1 MKRILTFILTVSVAL
16 TVLTG
21 CGNQNSPSTDNDP
34 AINENPVQNT
44 NEENIQEDNAEKETE
59 AKTETEKAEP
69 IYANQIEDGT
79 YSIEVSSSSSMFRI
93 VDAQLTVKGG
103 EMSAVLTL
111 SGTGYE
117 KLYMGT
123 GEEALADTDDKCI
136 YFVED
141 SQGKYTYE
149 VPVEALNQDINCAA
163 WSIRKEEWYDRV
175 LVFQSSMIPE
185 DAITESSVPDG
196 MYTAEAALS
205 GGSGRAGIES
215 PVDITAADGTMTAT
229 VIWSSSS
236 YEYMLIDG
244 IYYYPVNTT
253 GNSTFEIPV
262 LMDKDIEVTAQ
273 TVAMSTP
280 HEVDYT
286 LRLDSS
292 TLKSK

>member
-1 MKRILTFILTVSVAL
+1 MKKKLIFILTVCVAL
-16 TVLTG
+16 IMLTG
-21 CGNQNSPSTDNDP
+21 CNSQNTPSNNNEP
-34 AINENPVQNT
+34 AENENPAQDT
-44 NEENIQEDNAEKETE
+44 EISIPEDNSASETE
-59 AKTETEKAEP
+59 TEVEKAEP
-69 IYANQIEDGT
+69 IYGDQIEDGT

-103 EMSAVLTL
+103 QMSAVLTL

-123 GEEALADTDDKCI
+123 GEEAISDTDDKCI

-149 VPVEALNQDINCAA
+149 VPVEALNQDINCTA
-163 WSIRKEEWYDRV
+163 WSIRKEKWYDRV

-196 MYTAEAALS
+196 MYTSEVTLS
-205 GGSGRAGIES
+205 GGSGRASIES
-215 PVDITAADGTMTAT
+215 PASITAEGGKMSAT
-229 VIWSSSS
+229 IIWSSSN
-236 YEYMLIDG
+236 YEYMLIDEV
-244 IYYYPVNTT
+244 YYYPINKT

-262 LMDKDIEVTAQ
+262 SMDKDIEVTAQ

-280 HEVDYT
+280 HEINYT

>member
-175 LVFQSSMIPE
+175 LVFHSSMIPE

-196 MYTAEAALS
+196 TYTAEVTLS

-215 PVDITAADGTMTAT
+215 PADITAADGIMTAT
-229 VIWSSSS
+229 IIWSSSN

-244 IYYYPVNTT
+244 VYYYPANTT

-262 LMDKDIEVTAQ
+262 SMDKDIEVTAQ

>member
-1 MKRILTFILTVSVAL
+1 MKKILTFILTISVAL
-16 TVLTG
+16 TVLAG
-21 CGNQNSPSTDNDP
+21 CGSQNNPSQNNDP
-34 AINENPVQNT
+34 AVNESPAQNT
-44 NEENIQEDNAEKETE
+44 NEENVQEDSTENNTETEAEKE
-59 AKTETEKAEP
+59 P
-69 IYANQIEDGT
+69 VYGNQIKDGT
-79 YSIEVSSSSSMFRI
+79 YSIEVSSSSSMFKI
-93 VDAQLTVKGG
+93 VYAQLTVKGG

-141 SQGKYTYE
+141 PQGKYTYE

-175 LVFQSSMIPE
+175 LVFHSSMIPE

-196 MYTAEAALS
+196 TYTAEVTLS

-215 PVDITAADGTMTAT
+215 PADITAADGIMTAT
-229 VIWSSSS
+229 IIWSSSN

-244 IYYYPVNTT
+244 VYYYPANTT

-262 LMDKDIEVTAQ
+262 SMDKDIEVTAQ